1 MQINKKYGYI
11 RVSSKSQESNSSIKY
26 KKEQLIQNG
35 IQPENIRIEVGSATN
50 EIKNRLVFQKLIQ
63 EELKSND
70 LLMVP
75 KIDRCS
81 RNTLKFLKLQDI
93 LFKKNITF
101 VALDLPTSIDL
112 ATNKLIATTLSGIAE
127 FENNRRKERQKQGI
141 RAAQKEGKYTGRKSI
156 INKTLIQKVKN
167 LKENKN
173 LSVTEIAKVLG
184 ISRPTIYKILK
195 QELNYVPYNRLV
207 KATKGETNESTF
219 ESENL
224 VVDWIGFNI
233 QGLLD
238 RKQVKQIAK
247 YLFQN
252 FGFNST
258 FAVRS
263 DGKEEILFNDSKNK
277 DQVFFKIYKYSNIY
291 WDGIKIDFSGHNGH
305 QFYKVIV
312 ANQVNWKVFNH
323 QKDIRLSRLDLC
335 YSCKKTNDKINF
347 ESFLKQC
354 YDKVA
359 RNKAIKNTSLQQ
371 NSLSWIF
378 KIGK

>member
-26 KKEQLIQNG
+26 QKEQLIQNG

-70 LLMVP
+70 LLMVT

-81 RNTLKFLKLQDI
+81 RNTLEFLKLQDI

-141 RAAQKEGKYTGRKSI
+141 RAAQQEGKYTGRKSI
-156 INKTLIQKVKN
+156 INQTLIQKVKN

-207 KATKGETNESTF
+207 KATEIKEQTNAE
-219 ESENL
+219 
-224 VVDWIGFNI
+224 
-233 QGLLD
+233 
-238 RKQVKQIAK
+238 K
-247 YLFQN
+247 
-252 FGFNST
+252 
-258 FAVRS
+258 
-263 DGKEEILFNDSKNK
+263 
-277 DQVFFKIYKYSNIY
+277 
-291 WDGIKIDFSGHNGH
+291 
-305 QFYKVIV
+305 
-312 ANQVNWKVFNH
+312 
-323 QKDIRLSRLDLC
+323 
-335 YSCKKTNDKINF
+335 
-347 ESFLKQC
+347 
-354 YDKVA
+354 
-359 RNKAIKNTSLQQ
+359 
-371 NSLSWIF
+371 
-378 KIGK
+378 

>member
-26 KKEQLIQNG
+26 QKKQLIQNG

-70 LLMVP
+70 LLMVT

-81 RNTLKFLKLQDI
+81 RNTLEFLKLQDI

-127 FENNRRKERQKQGI
+127 FENNRRKERQQQGI
-141 RAAQKEGKYTGRKSI
+141 RAAQQQGKYTGRKSI
-156 INKTLIQKVKN
+156 INQTLIQKVKN

-207 KATKGETNESTF
+207 KATKGETNEP
-219 ESENL
+219 
-224 VVDWIGFNI
+224 
-233 QGLLD
+233 
-238 RKQVKQIAK
+238 K
-247 YLFQN
+247 
-252 FGFNST
+252 
-258 FAVRS
+258 
-263 DGKEEILFNDSKNK
+263 
-277 DQVFFKIYKYSNIY
+277 
-291 WDGIKIDFSGHNGH
+291 
-305 QFYKVIV
+305 
-312 ANQVNWKVFNH
+312 
-323 QKDIRLSRLDLC
+323 
-335 YSCKKTNDKINF
+335 
-347 ESFLKQC
+347 
-354 YDKVA
+354 
-359 RNKAIKNTSLQQ
+359 
-371 NSLSWIF
+371 
-378 KIGK
+378 

>member
-26 KKEQLIQNG
+26 QKEQLIQNG

-70 LLMVP
+70 LLMVT

-81 RNTLKFLKLQDI
+81 RNTLEFLKLQDI

-141 RAAQKEGKYTGRKSI
+141 RAAQQQGKYTGRKTI
-156 INKTLIQKVKN
+156 INQTLIQKVKN

-207 KATKGETNESTF
+207 KATKGETNE
-219 ESENL
+219 
-224 VVDWIGFNI
+224 
-233 QGLLD
+233 
-238 RKQVKQIAK
+238 
-247 YLFQN
+247 
-252 FGFNST
+252 
-258 FAVRS
+258 
-263 DGKEEILFNDSKNK
+263 GK
-277 DQVFFKIYKYSNIY
+277 
-291 WDGIKIDFSGHNGH
+291 
-305 QFYKVIV
+305 
-312 ANQVNWKVFNH
+312 
-323 QKDIRLSRLDLC
+323 
-335 YSCKKTNDKINF
+335 
-347 ESFLKQC
+347 
-354 YDKVA
+354 
-359 RNKAIKNTSLQQ
+359 
-371 NSLSWIF
+371 
-378 KIGK
+378 

>member
-26 KKEQLIQNG
+26 QKEQLIENG

-70 LLMVP
+70 LLMVT

-81 RNTLKFLKLQDI
+81 RNTLEFLKLQDI

-141 RAAQKEGKYTGRKSI
+141 RAAQQQGKYTGRKTI
-156 INKTLIQKVKN
+156 INQTLIQKVKN

-184 ISRPTIYKILK
+184 ISRPIIYKILK

-207 KATKGETNESTF
+207 KATKGETNET
-219 ESENL
+219 
-224 VVDWIGFNI
+224 
-233 QGLLD
+233 
-238 RKQVKQIAK
+238 K
-247 YLFQN
+247 
-252 FGFNST
+252 
-258 FAVRS
+258 
-263 DGKEEILFNDSKNK
+263 
-277 DQVFFKIYKYSNIY
+277 
-291 WDGIKIDFSGHNGH
+291 
-305 QFYKVIV
+305 
-312 ANQVNWKVFNH
+312 
-323 QKDIRLSRLDLC
+323 
-335 YSCKKTNDKINF
+335 
-347 ESFLKQC
+347 
-354 YDKVA
+354 
-359 RNKAIKNTSLQQ
+359 
-371 NSLSWIF
+371 
-378 KIGK
+378 

>member
-26 KKEQLIQNG
+26 QKEQLIQNG

-70 LLMVP
+70 LLMVT

-81 RNTLKFLKLQDI
+81 RNTLEFLKLQDI

-156 INKTLIQKVKN
+156 INQTLIQKVKN

-207 KATKGETNESTF
+207 KVTKVETNEP
-219 ESENL
+219 
-224 VVDWIGFNI
+224 
-233 QGLLD
+233 
-238 RKQVKQIAK
+238 K
-247 YLFQN
+247 
-252 FGFNST
+252 
-258 FAVRS
+258 
-263 DGKEEILFNDSKNK
+263 
-277 DQVFFKIYKYSNIY
+277 
-291 WDGIKIDFSGHNGH
+291 
-305 QFYKVIV
+305 
-312 ANQVNWKVFNH
+312 
-323 QKDIRLSRLDLC
+323 
-335 YSCKKTNDKINF
+335 
-347 ESFLKQC
+347 
-354 YDKVA
+354 
-359 RNKAIKNTSLQQ
+359 
-371 NSLSWIF
+371 
-378 KIGK
+378 